1 MALPFLLTVFQKL
14 NNIRFMND
22 TPQNTESQN
31 VNLIYQLVWALLI
44 CSLWISD
51 FFVELFEVR
60 YLKLLIM
67 LILVNLIYIFSFK
80 VIPQVHEKFGSKL
93 KSFLLVNVA
102 TISLFT
108 LSKLAGKL
116 LTPIIVSISS
126 IFPSETNFIF
136 LLLFFFL
143 FCGVVFYYVV
153 KPAKK

>member
-1 MALPFLLTVFQKL
+1 
-14 NNIRFMND
+14 MND

-51 FFVELFEVR
+51 FFVELYEVR
-60 YLKLLIM
+60 HLRLLIM
-67 LILVNLIYIFSFK
+67 IILINLIYLFSFK
-80 VIPQVHEKFGSKL
+80 VIPQVHEKAGSKL
-93 KSFLLVNVA
+93 KSFLVVNVA
-102 TISLFT
+102 TISLFG
-108 LSKLAGKL
+108 LSKLMGKL

-126 IFPSETNFIF
+126 IFPAETNFII